1 MVNLVILS
9 LLFIAG
15 WVAASVIGTQA
26 YFMGEQTK
34 SIHERNWDSDGFNS
48 IAKSVTGQETDYTN
62 RVPGYS
68 LDSYGSNSLA
78 S

>member
-1 MVNLVILS
+1 MIDLVILS

-15 WVAASVIGTQA
+15 WAAASVIGTQA

-34 SIHERNWDSDGFNS
+34 SIHERNWDSDGFNR

-68 LDSYGSNSLA
+68 LDTYGSNSLG